1 MGQHPELVLLF
12 ATPRQAPSAS
22 LAFLGGAKETR
33 TPDPRLK
40 GGGHGGGPAAAQ
52 VKRDAGGRVNN
63 RESPWVT
70 PLQAVAGTGRFH
82 GWIARSLSTAAE
94 Y

>member
-33 TPDPRLK
+33 TPDPYNAIVVLYQLSYSPANEKHYSQPPKECQATLK
-40 GGGHGGGPAAAQ
+40 KFRGFGKTDYFLPDVQ
-52 VKRDAGGRVNN
+52 
-63 RESPWVT
+63 S
-70 PLQAVAGTGRFH
+70 
-82 GWIARSLSTAAE
+82 
-94 Y
+94 